1 MKQTIA
7 TNQIVKT
14 TWSSVYLIVIVH
26 SDLMNSIIKQLVKD
40 KCLAA
45 LVVDDVACTGRAI
58 PQLIYAVK

>member
-1 MKQTIA
+1 MKQTFA

-26 SDLMNSIIKQLVKD
+26 SDLMNSIIKQLVED
-40 KCLAA
+40 KCLGA
-45 LVVDDVACTGRAI
+45 LVVYDVAGTGRAI